1 MNYPVE
7 LKVKVLSE
15 YEQGKIGYKLLA
27 RKYGLKRDTVREW
40 VLANK
45 VHMKLKDI
53 TESEEKGLA
62 YYKAQAEFWKT
73 YAEKLEEERFGIS
86 SKKNKGK
93 GNKGVSRE
101 EEVKDKPSV

>member
-7 LKVKVLSE
+7 LKMKILSE
-15 YEQGKIGYKLLA
+15 YEQGKVGYKLLA
-27 RKYGLKRDTVREW
+27 RKYGLKRNTVRYW
-40 VLANK
+40 VLTNK
-45 VHMKLKDI
+45 VHMKIEDKI
-53 TESEEKGLA
+53 QTEEKDVA

-86 SKKNKGK
+86 SKKNKDK

-101 EEVKDKPSV
+101 EEIKDKPSV

>member
-15 YEQGKIGYKLLA
+15 YEQGKIGYKLIA
-27 RKYGLKRDTVREW
+27 RKYGLKRDTVRYW
-40 VLANK
+40 VLTNK
-45 VHMKLKDI
+45 THMTIKE
-53 TESEEKGLA
+53 TSESEERDIA

>member
-15 YEQGKIGYKLLA
+15 YEQGRVGYKLLA
-27 RKYGLKRDTVREW
+27 RKYGLKRDTVRHW

-45 VHMKLKDI
+45 VHMK
-53 TESEEKGLA
+53 TEDKIETEEKDVA
-62 YYKAQAEFWKT
+62 YYKAKAEFWKT

-86 SKKNKGK
+86 SKKNKDK

>member
-7 LKVKVLSE
+7 LKMKVLSE
-15 YEQGKIGYKLLA
+15 YEKGKIGYKLLA
-27 RKYGLKRDTVREW
+27 RKYGLQRGTVRYW

-45 VHMKLKDI
+45 VHMK
-53 TESEEKGLA
+53 TEDKIETEEKDVA

-93 GNKGVSRE
+93 VNKGVSRE

>member
-15 YEQGKIGYKLLA
+15 YEQGRVGYKLLA
-27 RKYGLKRDTVREW
+27 RKYGIKRDTVRHW

-45 VHMKLKDI
+45 VHMK
-53 TESEEKGLA
+53 TEDKIETEEKDVA
-62 YYKAQAEFWKT
+62 YYKAKAEFWKT

-86 SKKNKGK
+86 SKKNKDK